1 MSTKRTGGLDKFQ
14 ELISNIKR
22 DKVGGSKA
30 TALSIANI
38 FTTVIKAETWK
49 DATDLLK
56 IIKQMGSKLS
66 EADPMAFYIG
76 NIVKRIAHIIR
87 VQSKACDIPLFEE
100 KPKNGDDV
108 SLRYLIYRVL
118 KIL

>member
-1 MSTKRTGGLDKFQ
+1 MSKRTGGLDKFQ
-14 ELISNIKR
+14 ELVSNIKR
-22 DKVGGSKA
+22 NKLGGTKA

-38 FTTVIKAETWK
+38 FTAVIKAETWK

-56 IIKQMGSKLS
+56 IVKQMGSKLT

-87 VQSKACDIPLFEE
+87 VQSKACNIPLIEE
-100 KPKNGDDV
+100 KPNSDSEV
-108 SLRYLIYRVL
+108 SQTCNFYRAL
-118 KIL
+118 KIH